1 MAERRTFLVMGVAG
15 SGKTTLGEALAA
27 RIGAPFLDADDLHLP
42 ASRAKMAAGVP
53 LEDADRWP
61 WLDAV
66 AGVIAGWRAA
76 GTGGVTAC
84 SALRRVYRDRLRAA
98 DAGLVLVYMDV
109 DVARLAQRLA
119 SRQGHYFPA
128 GLMDSQLAT
137 LEPPGADEPAIRVT
151 GDLELDR
158 AVTAVLDQLGG

>member
-1 MAERRTFLVMGVAG
+1 MAGVRTFLVMGVAG
-15 SGKTTLGEALAA
+15 SGKTTLGAALAA

-42 ASRAKMAAGVP
+42 ASRAKMAAGVA
-53 LEDADRWP
+53 LQDADRWP

-66 AGVIAGWRAA
+66 AGVISGWRAA

-98 DAGLVLVYMDV
+98 DVGLVLVYMDV
-109 DVARLAQRLA
+109 DVARLTQRLA
-119 SRQGHYFPA
+119 TRQGHYFPA

-151 GDLELDR
+151 GDLDLDR
-158 AVTAVLDQLGG
+158 AVTAVLDPLDG